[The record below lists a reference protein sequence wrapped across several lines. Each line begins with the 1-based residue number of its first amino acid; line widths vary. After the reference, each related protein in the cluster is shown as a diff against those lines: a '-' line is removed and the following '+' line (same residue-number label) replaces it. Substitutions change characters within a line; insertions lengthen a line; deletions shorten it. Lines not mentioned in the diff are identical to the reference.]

1 MRLWAGG
8 ASMARHHLV
17 RRTFANEAVDHYVN
31 SEATSLIDV
40 SGNEFGNV
48 GGDERKFIGG

>member
-1 MRLWAGG
+1 
-8 ASMARHHLV
+8 MARHHLV